1 MSTFTRIV
9 ALVIG
14 ALLIAFSFFWIPSV
28 SVPVYR
34 TGTLVDYLLA
44 AEMFLAIHGG
54 VFLGVLVYWIS
65 RMRSGRNLSPR
76 GIFKA
81 GFLAEL
87 CLSATF
93 VLGSGVYGLIT
104 FGSLEKGVGNLWG
117 AVLILWL
124 ILGALVAAGV
134 ALLCYG
140 FLGHRT

>member
-28 SVPVYR
+28 SVPVPKYR

-44 AEMFLAIHGG
+44 AKMFLAIHGG
-54 VFLGVLVYWIS
+54 VFLGVLVYGIS
-65 RMRSGRNLSPR
+65 RMRSGQKLSPM

-87 CLSATF
+87 CLSVTF
-93 VLGSGVYGLIT
+93 VLGS
-104 FGSLEKGVGNLWG
+104 
-117 AVLILWL
+117 
-124 ILGALVAAGV
+124 
-134 ALLCYG
+134 
-140 FLGHRT
+140 